1 MPPEPP
7 DLITIGML
15 RQQLALYPDNY
26 ELDFSGLGFYRL
38 KQRGPELIQVE
49 FNEMVYRD
57 KKTGHVVVE
66 NLE

>member
-1 MPPEPP
+1 MPPESPN
-7 DLITIGML
+7 LITVGML

-26 ELDFSGLGFYRL
+26 ELDFSGLDFYRL

-49 FNEMVYRD
+49 FNQQVYRE
-57 KKTGHVVVE
+57 KSGRVVVE